1 MQGPRSGADRAGVDQ
16 RRLIGVALAR
26 LEELIDGQRAV
37 PQERGDDRMDPAV
50 EPSVQ
55 AQDEVPGEGTIDRSS
70 PGAGLI
76 RVDQPRAHRGAPLLG
91 SARRL
96 PEAGGHAD
104 RLGDPHVQ
112 YRVPL
117 RSAVARQLE
126 GRLIQGQDPALVGV
140 GAMQLGAA
148 ASVCQLGG
156 DPMGGELG
164 PHRQGDLDQGGLL
177 EGVLH
182 GAGGIGQAEGDAGVE
197 HLDRI
202 GCAWVGVR
210 ATVIG
215 YGHGGS
221 SRGRSE

>member
-1 MQGPRSGADRAGVDQ
+1 
-16 RRLIGVALAR
+16 
-26 LEELIDGQRAV
+26 
-37 PQERGDDRMDPAV
+37 MDPAV

-55 AQDEVPGEGTIDRSS
+55 AQDEVAGEGAMDRPS

-91 SARRL
+91 SAQRL

-112 YRVPL
+112 YGVPL

-126 GRLIQGQDPALVGV
+126 GRLIQGQDHALVGV
-140 GAMQLGAA
+140 GAVQLGAA
-148 ASVCQLGG
+148 ASVRQLGG
-156 DPMGGELG
+156 DPAGGELG
-164 PHRQGDLDQGGLL
+164 PHRQGDLDQGCLL

-182 GAGGIGQAEGDAGVE
+182 GAGGVGQAEGGAGVE
-197 HLDRI
+197 HPDRI
-202 GCAWVGVR
+202 GCAGAGVR
-210 ATVIG
+210 ATAIG

-221 SRGRSE
+221 STGLRGSRGRSE